1 LFWCVMSKNALL
13 SGGGAVAVGV
23 LLTLI
28 VLLESLPP
36 CPWSPY
42 FIVYAVLA
50 IAIPLR
56 LKTYRFGRI
65 SEVLRRHWK
74 VSLAVLIVSLVYDV
88 GEDVLY
94 NQLINSMGLA
104 GNPQYDFGAALEA
117 LAAGAAAKFGI
128 SQGDAMLVYALY
140 VLVWAPI
147 GEELFYRG
155 YMYGALQ
162 DRYSVFTSAIVS
174 TFFFSIRHFTHFFF
188 LTPKVPIIP
197 GLRWALSVFPFGLLM
212 VYAYRKTDS
221 LHIPI
226 IIHFLT
232 NIVET
237 LAAT

>member
-1 LFWCVMSKNALL
+1 MLFWCAMSKNALL

-50 IAIPLR
+50 IAIPLW

-74 VSLAVLIVSLVYDV
+74 VFLAVLAAAFVYDM
-88 GEDVLY
+88 GEDMLY
-94 NQLINSMGLA
+94 NWLINSMGLA
-104 GNPQYDFGAALEA
+104 GNPQYDFGAALKA
-117 LAAGAAAKFGI
+117 LAAGASAKFGI
-128 SQGDAMLVYALY
+128 SQSAAMLVYALY
-140 VLVWAPI
+140 ILVWAPI

-162 DRYSVFTSAIVS
+162 DRYDVYASAIAVS
-174 TFFFSIRHFTHFFF
+174 YTH
-188 LTPKVPIIP
+188 LTLPTK
-197 GLRWALSVFPFGLLM
+197 R
-212 VYAYRKTDS
+212 
-221 LHIPI
+221 
-226 IIHFLT
+226 
-232 NIVET
+232 IV
-237 LAAT
+237 